1 MKKYIS
7 ALAIAA
13 AMLTSSCSD
22 FLDKEPDF
30 LSPSNYY
37 RTPEQIQSA
46 LNGVYNLSLI
56 HI

>member
-1 MKKYIS
+1 
-7 ALAIAA
+7 
-13 AMLTSSCSD
+13 MLTSSCSD

-46 LNGVYNLSLI
+46 LDSMYKRLI
-56 HI
+56 DPNCLMSSNAFES